1 MIEILR
7 SELIMLC
14 RAFLLFLKV
23 ASSVVGYWYDGNCV
37 IRHEFKRWAEFSL
50 SKTSGNEVFR
60 CLSTV
65 TYVSYTSN
73 YQNKG
78 GWIVFHIKIKMV
90 CDFQSFPC

>member
-1 MIEILR
+1 
-7 SELIMLC
+7 MLW
-14 RAFLLFLKV
+14 RDFLLFLKV
-23 ASSVVGYWYDGNCV
+23 AFPVVGYWYDGNGV
-37 IRHEFKRWAEFSL
+37 IRHEFKRSAKFSL

-78 GWIVFHIKIKMV
+78 GWIVFHIKIKIPFHVNMKNIIT
-90 CDFQSFPC
+90 